1 MRGCNYSLQRKIKSP
16 SRSVTLLSVTKYRYL
31 GNGVKTKPE
40 YANTSPQYFCNLQWL
55 VVQQILKG
63 EILSL
68 FVYYLVN
75 FSSVNQLSE
84 QLYNFNIEISCGKE
98 FHSITN
104 FVILYLLYN
113 LLHLLYIITNFQPIF
128 QKYHLNSH
136 LLLQQ
141 KNNIIDSL
149 VQAMMIVQN

>member
-1 MRGCNYSLQRKIKSP
+1 MRGCNYSLQHKIKSP

-55 VVQQILKG
+55 VVQQNPKG

-98 FHSITN
+98 FFSITN
-104 FVILYLLYN
+104 FV
-113 LLHLLYIITNFQPIF
+113 NFQPIF

-149 VQAMMIVQN
+149 VRAMMIVQN